1 MANPKID
8 NINTGYPAIDA
19 MHSVAV
25 DDSHGAIVEGD
36 VNNLK
41 SVEHQSCG
49 VVACVT
55 GEVEPWQIALVRANA
70 EWVWHTHVAT

>member
-1 MANPKID
+1 MANTKID
-8 NINTGYPAIDA
+8 AINTGYAAIDV

-25 DDSHGAIVEGD
+25 DDSNGAVVEGD

-41 SVEHQSCG
+41 SAKHQPWG

-55 GEVEPWQIALVRANA
+55 GEVEPWQIALVRSNA